1 MHTMR
6 SIDWNR
12 AWNDDRKT
20 RTKIND
26 REYWNRRAP
35 SFTQHVKED
44 DKDDYISPFLRILD
58 AQPDWSVLDVGCGP
72 GTLACPLAKT
82 VRQVTAID
90 FSPAMI
96 ALLEDRKAA
105 VGIRNITA
113 YMARW
118 EDDWN
123 ALGIEPHDAAIAS
136 RSLASDD
143 PRSLLTKL
151 ISFAT
156 RRVCI
161 SCAVES
167 GPSDHRIIEAVGREM
182 YTNPDYIYIYNLLYQ
197 MGIYAN
203 VSMIEK
209 KTRSFAD
216 EEDAVDSVRWMLEN
230 LTPAEEEALRRFFS
244 AHLVADGERWKLDY
258 QRPVCWAAI
267 WWNVR

>member
-1 MHTMR
+1 MR

-12 AWNDDRKT
+12 AWKEDRKT

-26 REYWNRRAP
+26 QDFWNRRAP
-35 SFTQHVKED
+35 SFAQHVKED
-44 DKDDYISPFLRILD
+44 DNDDYISPFLRIVD

-96 ALLEDRKAA
+96 ALLEDRKTAA
-105 VGIRNITA
+105 GLRNLTA
-113 YMARW
+113 HVARW
-118 EDDWN
+118 EDDWHSI
-123 ALGIEPHDAAIAS
+123 GIQQHDAAIAS

-143 PRSLLTKL
+143 PRSLLEKL
-151 ISFAT
+151 ISFAK

-161 SCAVES
+161 SCPVGN
-167 GPSDHRIIEAVGREM
+167 GPSDQRIYEAVGREAHS
-182 YTNPDYIYIYNLLYQ
+182 NPDYSYIYNMLHQ

-209 KTRSFAD
+209 KLRSFTG

-230 LTPAEEEALRRFFS
+230 LTSSEEDALCRFIS
-244 AHLVADGERWKLDY
+244 AHLVPDGKRWRLDY

-267 WWNVR
+267 WWNVG